1 MQALRSTC
9 RVRLA
14 ALVLAALML
23 GHVAIAATK
32 PSHALQSILPAPIP
46 LSAEQIVQR
55 NVAARGGLDGWR
67 KVKTM
72 VWFGHIESERAPM
85 PSMGFVLEQAR
96 PNKMRFQ
103 LIAAHARSARV
114 FDGAHGWKLLPAH
127 EGQQQVKPYTPEELH
142 YAQSAPGLDGPLIDL
157 AAKGSSV
164 SLDGREDIDGHET
177 YRLNVTLSSGEHDQ
191 VWVDAGTFLEV
202 RYDRPATVAEGNPHM
217 VTVYYLEYKKVESLT
232 IPSLI
237 VTRSAP
243 NSRPDRMVVERIAL
257 NPPLDERIFG
267 NPAKEHLQTRTPGGA
282 RPPAAAPE
290 AAGTTARNPLAAA
303 REP

>member
-1 MQALRSTC
+1 MRMQAFRNAY
-9 RVRLA
+9 RVPLA
-14 ALVLAALML
+14 LLAVAGFML
-23 GHVAIAATK
+23 TQIAFAATK
-32 PSHALQSILPAPIP
+32 PSHALQSILPARIP
-46 LSAEQIVQR
+46 FSAEQIVER

-72 VWFGHIESERAPM
+72 VWFGHIESERAPV

-103 LIAAHARSARV
+103 LIAANARSARV
-114 FDGAHGWKLLPAH
+114 FDGTHGWKLLPVH
-127 EGQQQVKPYTPEELH
+127 EGQPQVKTYTPDELH
-142 YAQSAPGLDGPLIDL
+142 FAQSAPGLDGPLIDL

-164 SLDGREDIDGHET
+164 SLDGKEDIDGHET

-202 RYDRPATVAEGNPHM
+202 RYDRPATVVDGAAHM
-217 VTVYYLEYKKVESLT
+217 VTVYYLEYKKVDGLS

-257 NPPLDERIFG
+257 NPPLDDRTFG
-267 NPAKEHLQTRTPGGA
+267 NPAKEHLQTRAPGDA
-282 RPPAAAPE
+282 PPLAGAAA
-290 AAGTTARNPLAAA
+290 TR
-303 REP
+303 